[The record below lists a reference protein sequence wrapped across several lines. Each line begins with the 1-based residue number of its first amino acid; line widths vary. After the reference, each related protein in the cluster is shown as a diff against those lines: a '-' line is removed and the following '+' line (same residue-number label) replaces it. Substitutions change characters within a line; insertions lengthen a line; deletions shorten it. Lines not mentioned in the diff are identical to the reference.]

1 MAWDT
6 DALQILRVLLDD
18 IDETTQKYT
27 DDKLTS
33 VLVVSAYQLNQELDF
48 DETYVVN
55 IGAETITPDP
65 TDDNDFMNLM
75 TLKGA
80 CIVNRSELLIAANRA
95 IYVKDGGAAVDLR
108 GVPENKIKV
117 LEKGWCAAFQDAKIE
132 FLKAQAGISRMGA
145 TTAGA
150 VILSPFRLFARNYYH
165 HR

>member
-6 DALQILRVLLDD
+6 DAIQILRALLDD
-18 IDETTQKYT
+18 LEETTQKYS

-33 VLVVSAYQLNQELDF
+33 VLIVSAYQLNQELDF
-48 DETYVVN
+48 DTTYVVN
-55 IGAETITPDP
+55 VGAETITPDP
-65 TDDNDFMNLM
+65 EADADFMNLV

-108 GVPENKIKV
+108 GVPENKLKV
-117 LEKGWCAAFQDAKIE
+117 LEKGWCAAYQDAKMD

-150 VILSPFRLFARNYYH
+150 VILSPFRLFARNYY
-165 HR
+165 R